1 MKIDMEQ
8 LLQQALSPER
18 EPDDWLNQNILH
30 RAKEKRIMANK
41 KRRFSIATAAMN
53 FLLLTASIGVAAAVR
68 YLTPE
73 QVAES
78 FSDEL
83 LSKAFQTAD
92 AILLNETQEAA
103 GYWIILLGMV
113 SGEGLSEYVE

>member
-1 MKIDMEQ
+1 
-8 LLQQALSPER
+8 
-18 EPDDWLNQNILH
+18 
-30 RAKEKRIMANK
+30 MANK

>member
-41 KRRFSIATAAMN
+41 KEDF
-53 FLLLTASIGVAAAVR
+53 
-68 YLTPE
+68 P
-73 QVAES
+73 
-78 FSDEL
+78 
-83 LSKAFQTAD
+83 
-92 AILLNETQEAA
+92 
-103 GYWIILLGMV
+103 
-113 SGEGLSEYVE
+113 